1 MPLGVI
7 YLMKKLLL
15 TAFFAIPS
23 LLFAQQQAEIVKLK
37 QLQEHI
43 NRKTDNIKIINF
55 WATWCAPCIKEM
67 PYFEKI
73 GAERKDVDVTFVSLD
88 LDLNPKPEVVYR
100 FIERKKIQS
109 KVLILDEKDPNS
121 WINQIEKGWSGAIPA
136 TIIIN
141 GKTGQR
147 KFVEKELH
155 EGDLEKLISE
165 IL

>member
-1 MPLGVI
+1 MR
-7 YLMKKLLL
+7 KLLL
-15 TAFFAIPS
+15 IFGFVLPVSVFA
-23 LLFAQQQAEIVKLK
+23 QQAEIVKLK
-37 QLQEHI
+37 QLQDHI
-43 NRKTDNIKIINF
+43 NRETDNIKIINF

-67 PYFEKI
+67 PLFEKI
-73 GAERKDVDVTFVSLD
+73 GAERKDVEVTFVSLD
-88 LDLNPKPEVVYR
+88 LDLNPKPETVYR
-100 FIERKKIQS
+100 FIDRKKIQS
-109 KVLILDEKDPNS
+109 KVLILDEKDPNV

-155 EGDLEKLISE
+155 EGDLEKLIVE

>member
-1 MPLGVI
+1 MR
-7 YLMKKLLL
+7 KLLL
-15 TAFFAIPS
+15 ILGLVLPIG
-23 LLFAQQQAEIVKLK
+23 LYAQQQAEIVKLK
-37 QLQEHI
+37 QLQDHI
-43 NRKTDNIKIINF
+43 NRETDNIKIINF

-67 PYFEKI
+67 PLFEKI
-73 GAERKDVDVTFVSLD
+73 GAERKDVEVTLVSLD
-88 LDLNPKPEVVYR
+88 LDLNPKPETVYR
-100 FIERKKIQS
+100 FVDRKKLQS
-109 KVLILDEKDPNS
+109 KVLILDEKDPNV

-155 EGDLEKLISE
+155 EGDLEKLIAE

>member
-1 MPLGVI
+1 MR
-7 YLMKKLLL
+7 KLLL
-15 TAFFAIPS
+15 ILSFVLPVSVFA
-23 LLFAQQQAEIVKLK
+23 QQAEIVKLK
-37 QLQEHI
+37 QLQDHI
-43 NRKTDNIKIINF
+43 NRETDNIKIINF

-67 PYFEKI
+67 PLFEKI
-73 GAERKDVDVTFVSLD
+73 GAERKDVEVTFVSLD
-88 LDLNPKPEVVYR
+88 LDLNPKPETVYR
-100 FIERKKIQS
+100 FIDRKKIQS
-109 KVLILDEKDPNS
+109 KVLILDEKDPNV

-155 EGDLEKLISE
+155 EGDLEKLIAE

>member
-1 MPLGVI
+1 MR
-7 YLMKKLLL
+7 KLLL
-15 TAFFAIPS
+15 ILGFVLPIG
-23 LLFAQQQAEIVKLK
+23 LYAQQQAEIVKLK
-37 QLQEHI
+37 QLQDHI
-43 NRKTDNIKIINF
+43 NRETDNIKIINF

-67 PYFEKI
+67 PLFEKI
-73 GAERKDVDVTFVSLD
+73 GAERKDVEVTLVSLD
-88 LDLNPKPEVVYR
+88 LDLNPKPETVYR
-100 FIERKKIQS
+100 FVDRKKLQS
-109 KVLILDEKDPNS
+109 RVLILDEKDPNV

-155 EGDLEKLISE
+155 EGDLEKLIAE

>member
-1 MPLGVI
+1 MR
-7 YLMKKLLL
+7 KLLL
-15 TAFFAIPS
+15 IFGFVLPVSVFA
-23 LLFAQQQAEIVKLK
+23 QQAEIVKLK
-37 QLQEHI
+37 QLQDHI
-43 NRKTDNIKIINF
+43 NRETDNIKIINF

-67 PYFEKI
+67 PLFEKI
-73 GAERKDVDVTFVSLD
+73 GAERKDVEVTFVSLD
-88 LDLNPKPEVVYR
+88 LDLNPKPETVYR
-100 FIERKKIQS
+100 FIDRKKIQS
-109 KVLILDEKDPNS
+109 KVLILDEKDPNV

-155 EGDLEKLISE
+155 EGDLEKLIAE

>member
-1 MPLGVI
+1 MR
-7 YLMKKLLL
+7 KLLL
-15 TAFFAIPS
+15 ILGFVLPASVFA
-23 LLFAQQQAEIVKLK
+23 QQAEIVKLK
-37 QLQEHI
+37 QLQDHI
-43 NRKTDNIKIINF
+43 NRETDNIKIINF

-67 PYFEKI
+67 PLFEKI
-73 GAERKDVDVTFVSLD
+73 SAERKDVEVTLVSLD
-88 LDLNPKPEVVYR
+88 LDLNPKPETVYR
-100 FIERKKIQS
+100 FVDRKKLQS
-109 KVLILDEKDPNS
+109 KVLILDEKDPNV

-155 EGDLEKLISE
+155 EGDLEKLIAE

>member
-1 MPLGVI
+1 MR
-7 YLMKKLLL
+7 KLLL
-15 TAFFAIPS
+15 ILGLVLPIG
-23 LLFAQQQAEIVKLK
+23 LYAQQQAEIVKLK
-37 QLQEHI
+37 QLQDHI
-43 NRKTDNIKIINF
+43 NRETDNIKIINF

-67 PYFEKI
+67 PLFEKI
-73 GAERKDVDVTFVSLD
+73 GAERKDVEVTLVSLD
-88 LDLNPKPEVVYR
+88 LDLNPKPETVYR
-100 FIERKKIQS
+100 FVDRKKLQS
-109 KVLILDEKDPNS
+109 KVIILDEKDPNV

-155 EGDLEKLISE
+155 EGDLEKLIAE

>member
-1 MPLGVI
+1 MLPASV
-7 YLMKKLLL
+7 
-15 TAFFAIPS
+15 FA
-23 LLFAQQQAEIVKLK
+23 QQAEIVKLK
-37 QLQEHI
+37 QLQDHI
-43 NRKTDNIKIINF
+43 NRQTDNIKIINF

-67 PYFEKI
+67 PLFEKI
-73 GAERKDVDVTFVSLD
+73 GAERKDVEVTLVSLD
-88 LDLNPKPEVVYR
+88 LDLNPKPETVYR
-100 FIERKKIQS
+100 FIDRKKIQS
-109 KVLILDEKDPNS
+109 KVLILDEKDPNL

-155 EGDLEKLISE
+155 EGDLEKLIAE

>member
-1 MPLGVI
+1 MLPASV
-7 YLMKKLLL
+7 
-15 TAFFAIPS
+15 FA
-23 LLFAQQQAEIVKLK
+23 QQAEIVKLK
-37 QLQEHI
+37 QLQDHI
-43 NRKTDNIKIINF
+43 NRQTDNIKIINF

-67 PYFEKI
+67 PLFEKI
-73 GAERKDVDVTFVSLD
+73 GAERKDVEVTLVSLD
-88 LDLNPKPEVVYR
+88 LDLNPKPETVYR
-100 FIERKKIQS
+100 FIDRKKIQS
-109 KVLILDEKDPNS
+109 KVLILDEKDPNV

-155 EGDLEKLISE
+155 EGDLEKLIAE

>member
-1 MPLGVI
+1 MR
-7 YLMKKLLL
+7 KLLL
-15 TAFFAIPS
+15 ILGFVLPASVFA
-23 LLFAQQQAEIVKLK
+23 QQAEIVKLK
-37 QLQEHI
+37 QLQDHI
-43 NRKTDNIKIINF
+43 NRQTDNIKIINF

-67 PYFEKI
+67 PLFEKI
-73 GAERKDVDVTFVSLD
+73 GAERKDVEVTLVSLD
-88 LDLNPKPEVVYR
+88 LDLNPKPETVYR
-100 FIERKKIQS
+100 FIDRKKIQS
-109 KVLILDEKDPNS
+109 KVLILDEKDPNV

-155 EGDLEKLISE
+155 EGDLEKLIAE

>member
-1 MPLGVI
+1 MR
-7 YLMKKLLL
+7 KLLL
-15 TAFFAIPS
+15 ILGFVLPASMFA
-23 LLFAQQQAEIVKLK
+23 QQAEIVKLK
-37 QLQEHI
+37 QLQDHI
-43 NRKTDNIKIINF
+43 NRQTDNIKIINF

-67 PYFEKI
+67 PLFEKI
-73 GAERKDVDVTFVSLD
+73 GAERKDVEVTLVSLD
-88 LDLNPKPEVVYR
+88 LDLNPKPETVYR
-100 FIERKKIQS
+100 FIDRKKIQS
-109 KVLILDEKDPNS
+109 KVLILDEKDPNL

-155 EGDLEKLISE
+155 EGDLEKLIAE

>member
-1 MPLGVI
+1 
-7 YLMKKLLL
+7 MKKLLL